1 MVVAFPQQG
10 QGVFA
15 EHTGGIWKWKWQ
27 NVKQGWPV
35 FAAGPSKNEKK
46 ESFSG
51 SKITVHIL
59 QVHLFAKLKE
69 DLELEITII

>member
-15 EHTGGIWKWKWQ
+15 EHAGGIWTWKWQ
-27 NVKQGWPV
+27 NVKHGQYFLLVPV
-35 FAAGPSKNEKK
+35 KTKK
-46 ESFSG
+46 KSFSG
-51 SKITVHIL
+51 SEITVHTL

-69 DLELEITII
+69 DLELETTII